1 MLHWKVCWTKD
12 PPCDCECVRHRKRR
26 RNRNIPGIVLIVAAV
41 LVILCILP
49 LWVIALNPSAVLI
62 ALGIVW
68 LCT

>member
-1 MLHWKVCWTKD
+1 MLQWKVCWTKD

-26 RNRNIPGIVLIVAAV
+26 RNGNIPGIVLIVAAV

-49 LWVIALNPSAVLI
+49 LWVIALIACAVLI